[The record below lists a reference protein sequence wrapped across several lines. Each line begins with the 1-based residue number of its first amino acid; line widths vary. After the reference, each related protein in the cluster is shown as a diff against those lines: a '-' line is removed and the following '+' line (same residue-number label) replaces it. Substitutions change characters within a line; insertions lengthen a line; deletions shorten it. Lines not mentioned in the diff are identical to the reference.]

1 MIEKAINKI
10 NPNAEFSIEADDIN
24 QITWLNETTPI
35 SVVDIEAKIAELP
48 TAEEEAQ
55 AKEDLKASAK
65 AKLMSGEAL
74 TEDEANLTLHI
85 L

>member
-55 AKEDLKASAK
+55 AKKDLKASAK